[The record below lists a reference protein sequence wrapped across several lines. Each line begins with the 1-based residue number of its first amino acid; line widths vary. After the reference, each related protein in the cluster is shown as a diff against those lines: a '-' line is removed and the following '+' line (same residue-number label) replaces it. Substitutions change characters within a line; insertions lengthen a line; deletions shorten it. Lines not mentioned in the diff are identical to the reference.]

1 MYWFLRNWGMNNFL
15 RGLGL
20 LWILSSVVFA
30 ESPDSLIQNRL
41 LKMQTMH
48 AHFTQT
54 VHAKKRLIMQSS
66 GEMVLAKPNR
76 FRWQTNHPMAQTV
89 IADGKTVWIYDVE
102 LEQVTVSKQT
112 KKLGIAGALFLSAD
126 INVIRG
132 DFVVHAEQD
141 QTTEIFDLRAKSSK
155 STFERVRLVFK
166 KDVLTEIALDDQL
179 GQHTL
184 IHLSHVVM
192 NHPEPAHLFQFRIP
206 AGVDVVHQ

>member
-1 MYWFLRNWGMNNFL
+1 MYWFLRNRGMSNYL
-15 RGLGL
+15 CGLGL
-20 LWILSSVVFA
+20 LWILSSAVFA
-30 ESPDSLIQNRL
+30 ETPEILIQNKL

-54 VHAKKRLIMQSS
+54 VRAKKRLITQSS

-76 FRWQTNHPMAQTV
+76 FRWQTDHPMAQTV

-126 INVIRG
+126 ITTIQS
-132 DFVVHAEQD
+132 DFVVYAKQD
-141 QTTEIFDLRAKSSK
+141 QTTEIFDLKAKSSK
-155 STFERVRLVFK
+155 STFERVRLTFK

-192 NHPEPAHLFQFRIP
+192 NHPESAHLFQFRIP